1 MTPLQAIQAASD
13 DKPSKADKGADKNDK
28 PAGLAEQLAFK
39 SRFVLVF
46 GEIDDKLARAVCE
59 RLILLAQDS
68 DAPINMLISSPGG
81 HVESGDAVHDM
92 IRFVRAPVTC
102 IGTGWVASAATHIYL
117 AAPKERRVCLPN
129 TRFMI
134 HQPAG
139 GAGGRATDIAIQA
152 KEIIKV
158 RERIAKVIATETGQP
173 PEKVRADMER
183 DYWMTADEAIAYG
196 IASRV
201 VVNQKELA

>member
-1 MTPLQAIQAASD
+1 MTPFPAIQAASD
-13 DKPSKADKGADKNDK
+13 DKPSKSDKNDK
-28 PAGLAEQLAFK
+28 PSGLAEQLAFK

-46 GEIDDKLARAVCE
+46 GEIDDKLARGVCE

-68 DAPINMLISSPGG
+68 DAPIHMLISSPGG

-102 IGTGWVASAATHIYL
+102 IGTGWVASAATHIFL